1 MPSFA
6 HLEKF
11 ILNFSSWSFE
21 IRVNRLHPCFL
32 MVFYYYL
39 FIVFYFSNYYFHVT
53 FDLNVILHV
62 IKITENVV
70 TEFLQSPAIIEFVL
84 ITKKKT
90 IWEVRNQVLVD
101 VDILLFLPFT
111 QWETGWLYFVFNGCY
126 LLLSPAPP
134 PASNPLSF
142 SFHFIEIFVFGWSL
156 KSSWS
161 QSFTFIQRANFSLA
175 PGKSP
180 ACRRAN
186 PAAPHTPEGSSPH
199 LVETSMA
206 RDRRSAS
213 INRSRRRLQQINKN
227 NDQISTTLSKH
238 ILHKKNPWH
247 VTWRNKG
254 SRPPPSFILEHPNLW
269 HLLTLPW

>member
-32 MVFYYYL
+32 IVFYYYL

-90 IWEVRNQVLVD
+90 I
-101 VDILLFLPFT
+101 
-111 QWETGWLYFVFNGCY
+111 
-126 LLLSPAPP
+126 
-134 PASNPLSF
+134 
-142 SFHFIEIFVFGWSL
+142 
-156 KSSWS
+156 
-161 QSFTFIQRANFSLA
+161 
-175 PGKSP
+175 
-180 ACRRAN
+180 
-186 PAAPHTPEGSSPH
+186 
-199 LVETSMA
+199 
-206 RDRRSAS
+206 
-213 INRSRRRLQQINKN
+213 
-227 NDQISTTLSKH
+227 
-238 ILHKKNPWH
+238 
-247 VTWRNKG
+247 
-254 SRPPPSFILEHPNLW
+254 
-269 HLLTLPW
+269 